1 MFEDEY
7 RSMTVSASS
16 AIIVVVVVVVVLM
29 CACVRFAEQA
39 AERGVSDDGRVGAAA
54 PHRDP
59 ADRDRLRQEAA
70 VRRRGEDAQGTC
82 THTHMHRTLETLIY
96 GSRDSGEFISS

>member
-7 RSMTVSASS
+7 RSMTVSVSS
-16 AIIVVVVVVVVLM
+16 AAVVVAVVVVLM

-39 AERGVSDDGRVGAAA
+39 AERGVSDDGCVGAAA

-59 ADRDRLRQEAA
+59 TDRDRLRQEAA

-82 THTHMHRTLETLIY
+82 THARTRAQDT
-96 GSRDSGEFISS
+96 